1 MNPGNFQEE
10 TAYSSFRF
18 GFEHLFR
25 QWSAW
30 FRLRRTAA
38 WLLRGFIF
46 GLAMSLGFSLVS
58 LAQSRLLLNEYLA
71 LIFRFTIFSTCMG
84 AIAGLVWPVSKEFL
98 ALFFDHHFNLKERSQ
113 TALELLDLKS
123 GIPPLN
129 GEVIENQLKDTLTTG
144 ALIQPKASF
153 FWQVTRLQVIVIVIL
168 TAGLGLIGIFG
179 EPLFQRSFAQ
189 RQLRQALAQ
198 EAARLEALA
207 EKIRDAEGLSPE
219 QAEEIAKTLEEA
231 AKKIN
236 QAQTTEQAVAVLSST
251 EEKLKALENEQA
263 IQQAESLQNAGKRLL
278 EDNSA
283 GIAESMQS
291 FAQNLAEGDLLA
303 AAQDLASQDLS
314 QLSPEELKLLAEQL
328 EQTAQMLEET
338 NPGLAS
344 QLAEAAQALQNGDLQ
359 AAQEALQEAAQTLA
373 ETGQQV
379 AQSQAASQAA
389 AQASQGQERLI
400 QAGSS
405 PGQQQA
411 QGNQGTQPGQNQ
423 GQIGEGQGSG
433 SASGESSQGTGGAGA
448 GAGESAGQE
457 GQGPEAGADPIG
469 QSNQAGDGGLRTYEE
484 IYSPQRLGGSG
495 SEEVQ
500 LPGSDQPGD
509 QVIGQGDTT
518 PGDPNASRVPY
529 IDVLPDYVEAYRRAI
544 ENGQVPI
551 PLRLLVRDY
560 FSSLEP

>member
-1 MNPGNFQEE
+1 MNPENFQEE
-10 TAYSSFRF
+10 RSYSSLRF

-46 GLAMSLGFSLVS
+46 GLGMSLGFSLVS
-58 LAQSRLLLNEYLA
+58 LARSGLLLNEYLA
-71 LIFRFTIFSTCMG
+71 LIFRFTVFSSCMG
-84 AIAGLVWPVSKEFL
+84 ALAGLVWPVSKEFL
-98 ALFFDHHFNLKERSQ
+98 ALFFDQHFNLQERSQ
-113 TALELLDLKS
+113 TALELLEPQS
-123 GIPPLN
+123 GIPPRS
-129 GEVIENQLKDTLTTG
+129 GEMVESQLKDTLSIG
-144 ALIQPKASF
+144 SRVQPKASF
-153 FWQVTRLQVIVIVIL
+153 FWQVTRLQWLLFAIL
-168 TAGLGLIGIFG
+168 TAGLILVGIFG
-179 EPLFQRSFAQ
+179 EPLFQRAFAQ
-189 RQLRQALAQ
+189 RQLRQALAL

-207 EKIRDAEGLSPE
+207 EKIRDAENLSPE
-219 QAEEIAKTLEEA
+219 QAEQIAKALEEA
-231 AKKIN
+231 ALKIN

-251 EEKLKALENEQA
+251 EEKLRALGDERA
-263 IQQAESLQNAGKRLL
+263 LQQAEGLQNAGRRLL
-278 EDNSA
+278 EDNPA
-283 GIAESMQS
+283 GSAESLQS

-303 AAQDLASQDLS
+303 AAQDLANLDLS
-314 QLSPEELKLLAEQL
+314 QLTPKELESLAEQL
-328 EQTAQMLEET
+328 EQTAQMLAET
-338 NPGLAS
+338 NPELAS

-359 AAQEALQEAAQTLA
+359 AAQEAMQEAAQTLA

-400 QAGSS
+400 QAGKS
-405 PGQQQA
+405 PGQTA
-411 QGNQGTQPGQNQ
+411 QGNQGTQPGQSQ

-433 SASGESSQGTGGAGA
+433 SASGELGQGTGGAGA
-448 GAGESAGQE
+448 GEGESAGQE

-469 QSNQAGDGGLRTYEE
+469 QNNQAGDGGLKTYEE
-484 IYSPQRLGGSG
+484 IFTPQRLGGSG

-500 LPGSDQPGD
+500 LPGSNQPGD
-509 QVIGQGDTT
+509 QVVGQGDTI

-529 IDVLPDYVEAYRRAI
+529 VEVLPDYAEAYRRAI

-551 PLRLLVRDY
+551 PLRQLIREY